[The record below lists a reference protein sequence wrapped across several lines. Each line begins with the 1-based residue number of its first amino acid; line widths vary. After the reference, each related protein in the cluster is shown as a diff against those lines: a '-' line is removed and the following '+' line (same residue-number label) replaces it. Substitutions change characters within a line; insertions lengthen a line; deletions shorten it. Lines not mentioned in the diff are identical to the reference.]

1 MLSNCLQMTRFSR
14 VWTSMGRFWPLGDNF
29 KLLGFGFVFSPLG
42 VDFGPLGV
50 DFLSQE
56 VDDTP
61 LGLEPK
67 FDSQTPEP
75 TNRHLESPLRG

>member
-1 MLSNCLQMTRFSR
+1 
-14 VWTSMGRFWPLGDNF
+14 MGRFWPLGDNF